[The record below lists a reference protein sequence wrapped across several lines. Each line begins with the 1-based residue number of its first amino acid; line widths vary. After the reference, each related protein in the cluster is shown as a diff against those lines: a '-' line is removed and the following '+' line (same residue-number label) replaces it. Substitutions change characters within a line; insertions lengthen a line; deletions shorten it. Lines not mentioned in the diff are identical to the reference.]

1 MIERNIDYLQM
12 NVLLNESDFNNTDL
26 KPISAVRFYKRGYVD
41 GLGVRYYFG
50 NPNSKRAL
58 VVVSGGSLEAI
69 RGRGVSDGDIL
80 ERYLNLG
87 SILTR
92 IDLAITDYIEDDF
105 CTVDMVKSWVKT
117 GQVRSN
123 WVGHGSTSLSKM
135 NDDGSDRLETFY
147 VGEMGSRGKRGI
159 FRAYDKG
166 LQSGLD
172 AEIITRLEVEL
183 RKDKAH
189 NTAKRVVKTGDIGGN
204 FRTSFDCDNEEF
216 ERLVLSPCVAAVRGQ
231 GQERIEEDEKM
242 SKRWDW
248 LINQVAPALN
258 EAVEY
263 ERVKNPSQTNLL
275 KFLVAAGVMEDV
287 REFANSL
294 ANRKYYDMMFDN
306 EIEPDETGGK

>member
-12 NVLLNESDFNNTDL
+12 NILLVESDFINPDM
-26 KPISAVRFYKRGYVD
+26 KPCSPVRFYKRGYID
-41 GLGVRYYFG
+41 DFGVRYYFG

-87 SILTR
+87 AILTR

-105 CTVDMVKSWVKT
+105 CTVDMVKSWVRE

-135 NDDGSDRLETFY
+135 SEDGSDRLETFY
-147 VGEMGSRGKRGI
+147 VGNMAQRGKKGI

-166 LQSGLD
+166 VQSGVD

-183 RKDKAH
+183 RRDKAH
-189 NTAKRVVKTGDIGGN
+189 NTAQRLVKTGDIAGN
-204 FRTSFDCDNEEF
+204 FRTSFDSSSEEF
-216 ERLVLSPCVAAVRGQ
+216 ERLMESPAVVAVRGK
-231 GQERIEEDEKM
+231 GQEKIEEDEKM
-242 SKRWDW
+242 AKRWDW
-248 LINQVAPALN
+248 LIEQVAPALN

-263 ERVKNPSQTNLL
+263 EQKRDPMQTNLI
-275 KFLVAAGVMEDV
+275 KFLTRAGLMDDIK
-287 REFANSL
+287 EFANNL
-294 ANRKYYDMMFDN
+294 ANRKYYDKMYDN
-306 EIEPDETGGK
+306 GLEPE